1 MSDPHL
7 VEESSLVKLAPNL
20 EKLVISLDNNANH
33 HDYLV
38 AVVIVVLAETG
49 FFIPPEDDQEG

>member
-7 VEESSLVKLAPNL
+7 VEDSSLVKLAPIL
-20 EKLVISLDNNANH
+20 EKLVTSLDNNSNH

-38 AVVIVVLAETG
+38 AVIIVVLAETG
-49 FFIPPEDDQEG
+49 FFIPSEDNQKQ